1 VTRGDKMGLVRILMF
16 VMNFVLWG
24 VGGVLLGIGIWLK
37 VDPTA
42 LDAVNFV
49 NSYGMDESVWNASVI
64 ILIVVGALVF
74 VVGFLGCLGAMQAKD
89 KPKNFFLKLYFVSVK
104 IIIILEI
111 VAIILAAVYWNSLT
125 DSVRTSMADG
135 ARNDYVNET
144 TTGVSQSWNTIQVKW
159 TCCGGNDFTDYKNSL
174 YFHSTNNSVPWTC
187 CVMTPGTA
195 GDKIGDTVNSTL
207 CRVEGLGNYNP
218 TLTYR
223 YLNARGCYDGLKSEI
238 DSNSGLII
246 GLCSGFIGLEIIGY
260 IFACLIMRGGD

>member
-1 VTRGDKMGLVRILMF
+1 MF

-64 ILIVVGALVF
+64 IMIVVGALVF

-125 DSVRTSMADG
+125 DSVRSSMAKG
-135 ARNDYVNET
+135 ANEDYESEIA
-144 TTGVSQSWNTIQVKW
+144 TTGVSVSWNTIQVKW
-159 TCCGGNDFTDYKNSL
+159 TCCGGNNFTDYKDSL
-174 YFHSTNNSVPWTC
+174 YFNTMNNSVPWKC
-187 CVMTPGTA
+187 CVMKSGA
-195 GDKIGDTVNSTL
+195 SGEQIGDVANVTQ
-207 CRVEGLGNYNP
+207 CRVEGEGNYNP
-218 TLTYR
+218 STTTYTS
-223 YLNARGCYDGLKSEI
+223 LNARGCYDGLKSEI

>member
-1 VTRGDKMGLVRILMF
+1 MGLVRILMF

-42 LDAVNFV
+42 LDAVNFM

-64 ILIVVGALVF
+64 MLIVVGALVF
-74 VVGFLGCLGAMQAKD
+74 VVGFFGCLGAMQAKD

-104 IIIILEI
+104 IIILLEI
-111 VAIILAAVYWNSLT
+111 VAIILAAVFWNSLT
-125 DSVRTSMADG
+125 DSVQTSMASG

-144 TTGVSQSWNTIQVKW
+144 ATTGVSASWNTIQVKW
-159 TCCGGNDFTDYKNSL
+159 TCCGGYNYTDYRNSV
-174 YFHSTNNSVPWTC
+174 YTSKTQNSVPWTC
-187 CVMTPGTA
+187 CVMKA
-195 GDKIGDTVNSTL
+195 GAAADKESDAVNATQ
-207 CRVEGLGNYNP
+207 CRVEGDTAYDQNLPY
-218 TLTYR
+218 T